1 MATRD
6 APRRPALVRELGAFG
21 VVGLLAYV
29 VDVGLF
35 NVLRFAGDPGLLEQK
50 PLTAK
55 VISVAVATAVSYA
68 GNRHWTWRTR
78 NRRRMHREITL
89 FLVFNAVGLVIAL
102 MCLALS
108 HYALGLTSPL
118 ADNISANGVGLVLAT
133 AFRFWAY
140 RTYVFPAA
148 LPGDGLTPT
157 PSDDGPQSAPRP
169 RSHASTAPEGRATR
183 TPRRGGRRRSER
195 RR

>member
-6 APRRPALVRELGAFG
+6 APRRPALARELGAFG

-35 NVLRFAGDPGLLEQK
+35 NLLRFAGDPGLLEHK

-55 VISVAVATAVSYA
+55 VISVVVATAVSYA
-68 GNRHWTWRTR
+68 GNRHWTWRNR
-78 NRRRMHREITL
+78 SRRRMHREITL
-89 FLVFNAVGLVIAL
+89 FLVFNAVGLAIAL

-140 RTYVFPAA
+140 RTHVFPAD
-148 LPGDGLTPT
+148 LPGDLLTPT
-157 PSDDGPQSAPRP
+157 SSDDGPQ
-169 RSHASTAPEGRATR
+169 
-183 TPRRGGRRRSER
+183 
-195 RR
+195 

>member
-1 MATRD
+1 VATRD

-21 VVGLLAYV
+21 IVGLVAYV

-35 NVLRFAGDPGLLEQK
+35 NLLRFAGDPGLLEQR

-68 GNRHWTWRTR
+68 GNRHWTWRHR
-78 NRRRMHREITL
+78 SRRRLHREITL
-89 FLVFNAVGLVIAL
+89 FLVFNAIGLAIAL
-102 MCLALS
+102 ICLALS

-140 RTYVFPAA
+140 RTHVFPVGP
-148 LPGDGLTPT
+148 PGDGLTPPPT
-157 PSDDGPQSAPRP
+157 DAGPRSAPHP
-169 RSHASTAPEGRATR
+169 RSHASAAPAGRATR
-183 TPRRGGRRRSER
+183 TPRRGGRRRSTR